1 MCSGVHRRRA
11 DAIEARI
18 VNRLLPWLLLIVAAV
33 LYTWRLDETPT
44 YLSPDEAIIAVDAHS
59 VATTGRDMHGALL
72 PLYFFIQVNPKSERT
87 GWFTPVIFYLSAA
100 VQLVL
105 PFSESSVRMPS
116 VIVGMINLVLL
127 FAIVRELSGNQ
138 WIALMSAALLA
149 LSPAHYIF
157 SRYALDYL
165 YPVPFLLAWLLALR
179 HAMHHRTPVRMLVC
193 GLCLGFGFYSYIA
206 AVILMPLMLLLAI
219 AVMWPLVDRPARL
232 WPLVAGFAIPVSFF
246 VMWLAMH
253 PDAFASTAQRYALY
267 DSKQLS
273 ALQGLREFLSFQNI
287 ERMTSIYWSFL
298 SPSVLFLS
306 GDQLITFST
315 RQAGVFPLVMAVL
328 LLLGMVQVIER
339 ERSRFAWLV
348 VAGFLIAPLPAVL
361 VPENGAVNRATAL
374 LPFGVLLASYG
385 IKWLWSFDVIRY
397 ARTAALSLGGTALV
411 LGIAYGAWTLATSGR
426 LGGAAWPVTAL
437 GIVLVISAA
446 AATRVRHG
454 AMVAA
459 VMLLMAVM
467 QFSSFARDYHGDY
480 RIRVNSWLGG
490 NLRAALETIIDRC
503 ANDAC
508 ARVYFAHLQSTGG
521 LADIRNYW
529 MDAYWRFYLIKHDR
543 EVLLSRS
550 VHSDPGPI
558 AGIPPGSIVLGNH
571 GDPVVGSMITGGE
584 LTPIASVT
592 ELDREPFFLVL
603 EKRGS

>member
-1 MCSGVHRRRA
+1 MRGGVHRCQPRA
-11 DAIEARI
+11 VEARI
-18 VNRLLPWLLLIVAAV
+18 VNKLLPLLLLIVAAV
-33 LYTWRLDETPT
+33 LYTWRLGDTPT
-44 YLSPDEAIIAVDAHS
+44 YVSPDEAIIAIDAHA
-59 VATTGRDMHGALL
+59 VATTGRDVHGALM
-72 PLYFFIQVNPKSERT
+72 PLYFFVQVPKSERT

-105 PFSESSVRMPS
+105 PFSESSIRVPS

-127 FAIVRELSGNQ
+127 FLLVRELSGNQ

-179 HAMHHRTPVRMLVC
+179 HAMREPTVARMLAC
-193 GLCLGFGFYSYIA
+193 GLCLGIGFYSYAA
-206 AVILMPLMLLLAI
+206 AVILTPLMLILAI

-246 VMWLAMH
+246 VIWLASH
-253 PDAFASTAQRYALY
+253 PDAFASTAQRYQLF

-315 RQAGVFPLVMAVL
+315 RQAGVFPMIMAVL
-328 LLLGMVQVIER
+328 LVLGLVQVIER
-339 ERSRFAWLV
+339 ERTRFSWLV

-385 IKWLWSFDVIRY
+385 IKWLWSFDVIRQV
-397 ARTAALSLGGTALV
+397 RTVALSVGGVAVAVGL
-411 LGIAYGAWTLATSGR
+411 AYGAWTLASGR
-426 LGGAAWPVTAL
+426 LGGAALPVIAV
-437 GIVLVISAA
+437 GIVLLIAAA
-446 AATRVRHG
+446 AATKVRHG

-459 VMLLMAVM
+459 VILLIAVM

-503 ANDAC
+503 ADDAC

-521 LADIRNYW
+521 VADIRNYW

-543 EVLLSRS
+543 EALLSRS
-550 VHSDPGPI
+550 VHSEAGPI
-558 AGIPPGSIVLGNH
+558 TGIPRGSIVLGNH
-571 GDPVVGSMITGGE
+571 GDPVIGSMVTGGE
-584 LTPIASVT
+584 LTPIASVP
-592 ELDREPFFLVL
+592 ELDREPFFMVL

>member
-1 MCSGVHRRRA
+1 MRGGSHRRRP
-11 DAIEARI
+11 DAVEARI
-18 VNRLLPWLLLIVAAV
+18 VNRLLPWLLLILAAV
-33 LYTWRLDETPT
+33 LYTWRLGDTPT
-44 YLSPDEAIIAVDAHS
+44 YVSPDEAIIAVDAHS
-59 VATTGRDMHGALL
+59 LATTGRDVHGALL
-72 PLYFFIQVNPKSERT
+72 PLYFFIQVPKSDRT

-105 PFSESSVRMPS
+105 PFSEATIRLPS
-116 VIVGMINLVLL
+116 VIIGIVNLVLL
-127 FAIVRELSGNQ
+127 FLLVRELSGNQ
-138 WIALMSAALLA
+138 WIGVMTAALLA

-179 HAMHHRTPVRMLVC
+179 HAMHHRTAGWMFVC
-193 GLCLGFGFYSYIA
+193 GLCLGIGFYSYAA
-206 AVILMPLMLLLAI
+206 AVILMPAMLVLAI

-232 WPLVAGFAIPVSFF
+232 WPLVAGFAIPVSVF
-246 VMWLAMH
+246 VIWLASH
-253 PDAFASTAQRYALY
+253 PDAFGSTAQRYQLY
-267 DSKQLS
+267 DAERLS

-315 RQAGVFPLVMAVL
+315 RQAGVFPMIMAVL

-339 ERSRFAWLV
+339 ERSRFAWLI

-374 LPFGVLLASYG
+374 LPFGVLLAGYG
-385 IKWLWSFDVIRY
+385 IKWLWSFEEIRH
-397 ARTAALSLGGTALV
+397 ARGIAFVAGAATLALGL
-411 LGIAYGAWTLATSGR
+411 AYGAWTLTSAGR
-426 LGGAAWPVTAL
+426 LGGAAVPVTAV
-437 GIVLVISAA
+437 GIVLLLAAA

-454 AMVAA
+454 AMLAA
-459 VMLLMAVM
+459 VMLLLAVM

-503 ANDAC
+503 AGDAC
-508 ARVYFAHLQSTGG
+508 AKVYFAHLQSTGG
-521 LADIRNYW
+521 IADIRNYW

-543 EVLLSRS
+543 EELLPRA
-550 VHSDPGPI
+550 VHAEPGPI
-558 AGIPPGSIVLGNH
+558 QGIPGGSLVLGNH
-571 GDPVVGSMITGGE
+571 GDPVIGAMVANGE

-592 ELDREPFFLVL
+592 ELDREPFFMVL

>member
-1 MCSGVHRRRA
+1 MV
-11 DAIEARI
+11 
-18 VNRLLPWLLLIVAAV
+18 
-33 LYTWRLDETPT
+33 YTWRLGDTPT
-44 YLSPDEAIIAVDAHS
+44 YVSPDEAIIAVDAHS
-59 VATTGRDMHGALL
+59 VATTGRDVHGALM
-72 PLYFFIQVNPKSERT
+72 PLYFFIQMPKSERT

-105 PFSESSVRMPS
+105 PFSEWSIRVPS
-116 VIVGMINLVLL
+116 VIVGLVNLMLL
-127 FAIVRELSGNQ
+127 FALVREVSGNA

-179 HAMHHRTPVRMLVC
+179 HAMNRRTPASMLIC
-193 GLCLGFGFYSYIA
+193 GLCLGIGFYSYAA
-206 AVILMPLMLLLAI
+206 AVILTPLMLLLAL
-219 AVMWPLVDRPARL
+219 AVMWPLVDRPTRL

-246 VMWLAMH
+246 VIWLASH
-253 PDAFASTAQRYALY
+253 PDAFSSTAQRYALY
-267 DSKQLS
+267 DSQRLS
-273 ALQGLREFLSFQNI
+273 ALQGLREFLSYPNI

-315 RQAGVFPLVMAVL
+315 RQAGVFPMIMAVL
-328 LLLGMVQVIER
+328 LVLGMVQVIER

-348 VAGFLIAPLPAVL
+348 VAGFLIAPLPAVI
-361 VPENGAVNRATAL
+361 VPENGAVNRATAM

-385 IKWLWSFDVIRY
+385 IKWLWSFDVIRH
-397 ARTAALSLGGTALV
+397 ARAMALMSGGAALTVGL
-411 LGIAYGAWTLATSGR
+411 AYGAWTLAAGR
-426 LGGAAWPVTAL
+426 LGGATMPVVAI
-437 GIVLVISAA
+437 GVILLLAA
-446 AATRVRHG
+446 AGASRVRHG
-454 AMVAA
+454 AMVATA
-459 VMLLMAVM
+459 IMLVALL

-503 ANDAC
+503 ADDAC

-521 LADIRNYW
+521 VADIRNYW

-543 EVLLSRS
+543 EALLSKS

-558 AGIPPGSIVLGNH
+558 SGIPPGSLVLANH
-571 GDPVVGSMITGGE
+571 GDPVIGSMVSGGE
-584 LTPIASVT
+584 LKPIASIA
-592 ELDREPFFLVL
+592 ELDRDPYFMVL
-603 EKRGS
+603 EKQGS